1 MKIAREINCNCIIV
15 IEITLREKCLYL
27 KFFWS
32 LFFRIRIEF
41 GNLQS
46 SFLYSAQNAGK
57 HRPGKLQIRRLFTRY
72 KPNCLLSDQ
81 CQNVNIIYEVKS
93 T

>member
-1 MKIAREINCNCIIV
+1 MKIAQEINCNCIIV

-46 SFLYSAQNAGK
+46 SFPYSAQNARK
-57 HRPGKLQIRRLFTRY
+57 HNQENSKYGDFSRGINLTAYFPTNAKMLT
-72 KPNCLLSDQ
+72 
-81 CQNVNIIYEVKS
+81 
-93 T
+93 